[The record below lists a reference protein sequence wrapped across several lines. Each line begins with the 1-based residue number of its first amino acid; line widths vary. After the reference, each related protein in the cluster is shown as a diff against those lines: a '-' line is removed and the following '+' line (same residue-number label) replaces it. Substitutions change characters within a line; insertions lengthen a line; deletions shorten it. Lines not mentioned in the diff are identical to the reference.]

1 MSEESIENITISDSL
16 FAPTFVYHYILLD
29 VNLNEHRLINNK
41 ISIPKKVRNLSYTLN
56 PWLKNLNTD
65 LH

>member
-56 PWLKNLNTD
+56 P
-65 LH
+65 